1 MYVPYIHECFLC
13 KTHSNL
19 LKFFELYPHEYLG
32 DIDEDSVRITAGK
45 FLSQEE
51 WQDHCDRRVAVL
63 KEWLEV
69 QRGKQ
74 KAEVT
79 DKKHENDGN
88 GNEVIEDN
96 NVQVPE

>member
-1 MYVPYIHECFLC
+1 MFLVQNSFQFV
-13 KTHSNL
+13 KIFWIVN
-19 LKFFELYPHEYLG
+19 PHEYLG

-69 QRGKQ
+69 QRVEAKKKQ
-74 KAEVT
+74 L
-79 DKKHENDGN
+79 
-88 GNEVIEDN
+88 
-96 NVQVPE
+96 